1 MGNNDIALGNFL
13 GDTKAVLNGCKDHW
27 TLQDRTAVPLL
38 YEMTICV
45 DIRVVLPGA
54 WVAFSYRSAFAPRPE
69 LGLEG
74 DERALYGW
82 LLGVRHRFPLQLSPT
97 HWHRVCL
104 RRDIKAKTFSLKV
117 DGDIIAERTVIAQ
130 AIPSHGSLWMGCRPR
145 DPPPGPNLGNVELY
159 LFRMWADLGAHGPC
173 EDGTVI
179 GWNAK
184 YWGVTS
190 PSARQ
195 IDPSLMCDHKRLK
208 RGARAY
214 RSITDATTLGAGR
227 SLLPSSDTTASPL
240 NSILPMNTS
249 SANQISTSTH
259 IPPVTTPAANQSTPG
274 RLFTSGSTRLVHCDV
289 RQLCSNNSAYYWM
302 PISVEGNKTEE
313 EVQNLVSKAFG
324 CHNDSVDAANGKTGS
339 LNFCQ
344 GDRQLQ
350 VVEVS
355 CSAKRNISQ
364 TACNVVLLLNHA
376 VSVCELQQAG
386 DAALQQAGA
395 PMQARIIGEME
406 RVGRNLCKDAEP
418 SSGGFVRCN
427 STSSLDDIC
436 QSNKSS
442 PLTCFLLE
450 PNSNPAPKLKTDSCS
465 REMPRFCDCTAFCNS
480 TRQFYAFRI
489 NVTSEAVNIQS
500 LKSLLLSPAL
510 LTCPTKQQ
518 CSNYNITKQY
528 QGAHIECHGTNQR
541 LYSCMVILEMSG
553 PVNVCSL
560 KKLLQQIIASNNLF
574 TAESSLTRLMV
585 CGAPGLPVQRLL
597 ESNLTWVASDL
608 RSSDVCQPDPT
619 LLACKASET
628 LAVLLTDSCPS
639 DTSAVPTTTQ
649 LSTLANGITAAM
661 QSLTDTTKSLT
672 NTSGDIYATIENT
685 VQKKENTTFFQTTA
699 SAKSPSAQP
708 ILQNSTQIVPST
720 VFNKTTVQNTL
731 PNETQLTNTI
741 TSAFIAVHNSTT
753 VMPDSVLKSTTLSKI
768 TNASTPSP
776 NQTVQNATT
785 TATSPDLTT
794 IYNVTTAT
802 AYAKD
807 YTTKTNVVAV
817 TPSPINNVTSP
828 DLAYNAYTTNYT
840 TKTNLVAVTP
850 FPTDNLTSQDPAA
863 NAYTDNYVTKTNID
877 TVTPFPT
884 DNVTSPG
891 LATVTP
897 SPSGTTVYNGL

>member
-1 MGNNDIALGNFL
+1 MLLRSIRRMNDLCLEGRWRWKPYFLLTILLLLLRAAPTALGYFL

-27 TLQDRTAVPLL
+27 TLQDRAAVPLL

-54 WVAFSYRSAFAPRPE
+54 WVAFSYHSVFAPRPE

-82 LLGVRHRFPLQLSPT
+82 LLGVRHQFPLQLSPT

-104 RRDIKAKTFSLKV
+104 RRDVKGNTFSLEV
-117 DGDIIAERTVIAQ
+117 DGDIIAERTAIAQ
-130 AIPSHGSLWMGCRPR
+130 AIPSNGSLWLGCRPR

-159 LFRMWADLGAHGPC
+159 LFRMWADFGAHGPC

-195 IDPSLMCDHKRLK
+195 IDPSLMCDHKQLK

-214 RSITDATTLGAGR
+214 RSITDATIPGAGR
-227 SLLPSSDTTASPL
+227 SLLPS
-240 NSILPMNTS
+240 
-249 SANQISTSTH
+249 
-259 IPPVTTPAANQSTPG
+259 
-274 RLFTSGSTRLVHCDV
+274 SGSTRLVHCDV

-324 CHNDSVDAANGKTGS
+324 CHNDSVGAAEGKTGS

-386 DAALQQAGA
+386 DAALQQA
-395 PMQARIIGEME
+395 RIIGEME

-450 PNSNPAPKLKTDSCS
+450 SNSNPAPKLKNDSCS
-465 REMPRFCDCTAFCNS
+465 REMPRYCDCTAFCNS

-500 LKSLLLSPAL
+500 LKSLLLSPA
-510 LTCPTKQQ
+510 CPTNSQ

-560 KKLLQQIIASNNLF
+560 KNLMQKIIARNNLF
-574 TAESSLTRLMV
+574 TAESSLTRL
-585 CGAPGLPVQRLL
+585 
-597 ESNLTWVASDL
+597 S
-608 RSSDVCQPDPT
+608 
-619 LLACKASET
+619 
-628 LAVLLTDSCPS
+628 
-639 DTSAVPTTTQ
+639 
-649 LSTLANGITAAM
+649 
-661 QSLTDTTKSLT
+661 
-672 NTSGDIYATIENT
+672 
-685 VQKKENTTFFQTTA
+685 
-699 SAKSPSAQP
+699 
-708 ILQNSTQIVPST
+708 
-720 VFNKTTVQNTL
+720 
-731 PNETQLTNTI
+731 
-741 TSAFIAVHNSTT
+741 
-753 VMPDSVLKSTTLSKI
+753 
-768 TNASTPSP
+768 
-776 NQTVQNATT
+776 
-785 TATSPDLTT
+785 
-794 IYNVTTAT
+794 
-802 AYAKD
+802 
-807 YTTKTNVVAV
+807 
-817 TPSPINNVTSP
+817 
-828 DLAYNAYTTNYT
+828 
-840 TKTNLVAVTP
+840 
-850 FPTDNLTSQDPAA
+850 
-863 NAYTDNYVTKTNID
+863 
-877 TVTPFPT
+877 
-884 DNVTSPG
+884 
-891 LATVTP
+891 
-897 SPSGTTVYNGL
+897 

>member
-1 MGNNDIALGNFL
+1 MLLRSIRRMNDLCLEGRWRWKPCFLLTILLLLLRAAPTALGYFL

-27 TLQDRTAVPLL
+27 TLQDRAAVPLL

-54 WVAFSYRSAFAPRPE
+54 WVAFSYHSVFAPRPE

-82 LLGVRHRFPLQLSPT
+82 LLGVRHQFPLQLSPT

-104 RRDIKAKTFSLKV
+104 RRDVKGNTFSLEV
-117 DGDIIAERTVIAQ
+117 DGDIIAERTAIAQ
-130 AIPSHGSLWMGCRPR
+130 AIPSNGSLWLGCRPR

-159 LFRMWADLGAHGPC
+159 LFRMWADFGAHGPC

-195 IDPSLMCDHKRLK
+195 IDPSLMCEQNLRFITSGTQTALSQTTSSSIFY
-208 RGARAY
+208 RVCPGASSQWNMLRTPPPC
-214 RSITDATTLGAGR
+214 SITVRG
-227 SLLPSSDTTASPL
+227 L
-240 NSILPMNTS
+240 NHHN
-249 SANQISTSTH
+249 
-259 IPPVTTPAANQSTPG
+259 
-274 RLFTSGSTRLVHCDV
+274 
-289 RQLCSNNSAYYWM
+289 W
-302 PISVEGNKTEE
+302 
-313 EVQNLVSKAFG
+313 VSKAFG
-324 CHNDSVDAANGKTGS
+324 CHNDSVGAAEGKTGS

-386 DAALQQAGA
+386 DAALQQA
-395 PMQARIIGEME
+395 RIIGEME

-450 PNSNPAPKLKTDSCS
+450 SNSNPAPKLKNDSCS
-465 REMPRFCDCTAFCNS
+465 REMPRYCDCTAFCNS

-500 LKSLLLSPAL
+500 LKSLLLSPA
-510 LTCPTKQQ
+510 CPTNSQ

-560 KKLLQQIIASNNLF
+560 KNLMQKIIARNNLF

-619 LLACKASET
+619 LLACQASET

-649 LSTLANGITAAM
+649 LSTLANGITTAM

-699 SAKSPSAQP
+699 SAKSPTPQP
-708 ILQNSTQIVPST
+708 VLQNSSQIVPST
-720 VFNKTTVQNTL
+720 V
-731 PNETQLTNTI
+731 
-741 TSAFIAVHNSTT
+741 A
-753 VMPDSVLKSTTLSKI
+753 
-768 TNASTPSP
+768 
-776 NQTVQNATT
+776 
-785 TATSPDLTT
+785 
-794 IYNVTTAT
+794 
-802 AYAKD
+802 
-807 YTTKTNVVAV
+807 
-817 TPSPINNVTSP
+817 
-828 DLAYNAYTTNYT
+828 
-840 TKTNLVAVTP
+840 
-850 FPTDNLTSQDPAA
+850 
-863 NAYTDNYVTKTNID
+863 
-877 TVTPFPT
+877 
-884 DNVTSPG
+884 
-891 LATVTP
+891 
-897 SPSGTTVYNGL
+897 